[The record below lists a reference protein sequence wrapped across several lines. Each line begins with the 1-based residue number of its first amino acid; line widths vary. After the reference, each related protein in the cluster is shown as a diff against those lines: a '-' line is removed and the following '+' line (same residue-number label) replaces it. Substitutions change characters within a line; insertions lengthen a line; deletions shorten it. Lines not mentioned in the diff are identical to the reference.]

1 MRKFFSMLAAV
12 LFAGSMMAA
21 DPVIP
26 DTISSAQA
34 REAALSGMTDEVVVR
49 GYVTEIVSAWNAQYK
64 NVSFWMADTQDGG
77 RVFEAYRVAC
87 ETEAEAP
94 GVGDLV
100 WVKGELTKYNTTP
113 ETKQGGTFGIIE
125 KSQIV
130 PQNLGEKTIAE
141 FLALKSVV
149 DTCVLTGVVDSIIN
163 TTYGNLYL
171 SDTTAQVY
179 VYGVLTADGQ
189 SKKFAE
195 LGVEAGDT
203 LTVMA
208 LYNEYNN
215 KPQVKNAIFV
225 SVKKAQV
232 VEHHYTVAGAPADL
246 FGTVWDPSNE
256 ENDMEFLANQ
266 AYMWIKDSVALRAGT
281 VEFKVCEDHAWT
293 NAWPEQN
300 YKLAIPEDGYYTILI
315 AFNLAAVPDSVVEA
329 KAIKVGEI
337 EPIVEEI
344 YFNKACAKD
353 SLAADAVLGSDIF
366 NLTITD
372 PENKMEIDQNSAAF
386 GMNSVEAIYSYR
398 LKSGGKST
406 STKNYMT
413 LSIPEEGL
421 LSIAVRNANKDD
433 STRTLVLVQG
443 EDTLYNQIV
452 KDADAQQFII
462 DDTITMT
469 CYPYVVVPVKAGE
482 VKVTYPVG
490 ALNFYAFA
498 FTNKTEEPV
507 AETHYTVAG
516 APAALFGT
524 EWDPSNEANDL
535 VPYVLSSYK
544 WSKDS
549 VALPAGEVEFK
560 VCKNHTWDEA
570 YPAQNYKLA
579 IPENGLY
586 DVQILF
592 FPEAAVDSMIIAVAT
607 KVGEAEF
614 GSAKYYVAGSMNGWK
629 ADDAYELV
637 ESFVQEGEYL
647 GEFEFKNGD
656 AFKVIKDNGAGSYTW
671 YPDGMGNDYKIT
683 QDGTYMVYF
692 RPEGNVEGWYEGYF
706 HVHMQNDPVIKDTVY
721 ITMIEDLEFTN
732 AIEEEG
738 WWEIYGQN
746 EEYAFSLSNVF
757 TTELAGHY
765 TVDDMEYDYTFVTPL
780 NSTDTIHFVEG
791 DLNVLGSETDTIINF
806 IGSFIGTDSIC
817 YSFALAYNTAYVNP
831 FKHDEKTAE
840 FVYDFEEYIVDTTY
854 ASAGIFKVNAV
865 TDSTY
870 ITLLMIMPQG
880 KTALTAGEYSVAY
893 GDNITF
899 QTVQGGEW
907 NEEYGIFVGSVA
919 ATLIEYEGKLYFGKV
934 WYVNSGKVTVDEKLN
949 ITVDALNS
957 KGKAI
962 KATLKAPKDQAVENV
977 ETGIKARKTL
987 KNDQIIIEKN
997 GAEYNVLGTRIR

>member
-1 MRKFFSMLAAV
+1 MLAAV

-21 DPVIP
+21 DPVFP

-34 REAALSGMTDEVVVR
+34 REAALSGMTDEVIVR

-77 RVFEAYRVAC
+77 KVFEAYRVAC
-87 ETEAEAP
+87 ENKADAP

-130 PQNLGEKTIAE
+130 PQNLGMKTIAE
-141 FLALKSVV
+141 FLALKNTI
-149 DTCVLTGVVDSIIN
+149 DTCVLTGVVDSIAN

-171 SDTTAQVY
+171 SDATGQVY

-195 LGVEAGDT
+195 LGVEAGDE
-203 LTVMA
+203 LTVLA

-232 VEHHYTVAGAPADL
+232 VEHTYTVAGAPADL
-246 FGTVWDPSNE
+246 FGTVWEPSNA

-266 AYMWIKDSVALRAGT
+266 AYMWIKDSVLLRAGT

-300 YKLAIPEDGYYTILI
+300 YKLAIPEDGYYSILI
-315 AFNLAAVPDSVVEA
+315 AFNLAADPDSVVEA
-329 KAIKVGEI
+329 KAIKIGEI

-386 GMNSVEAIYSYR
+386 GMDSVEAIYSYR

-462 DDTITMT
+462 ADTITMT

-498 FTNKTEEPV
+498 FTNKTEEPE

-629 ADDAYELV
+629 SNADYEL
-637 ESFVQEGEYL
+637 EPSMLQEGEYY
-647 GEFEFKNGD
+647 GEFQFKNGD

-671 YPDGMGNDYKIT
+671 YPDGMGNDFKIT
-683 QDGTYMVYF
+683 QDGTYAIYF
-692 RPEGNVEGWYEGYF
+692 RPAGNVEGWYEGYF
-706 HVHMQNDPVIKDTVY
+706 HVLMRNDPAVKDTVL
-721 ITMIEDLEFTN
+721 IAMEEGLQWQDN
-732 AIEEEG
+732 VAEEG
-738 WWEIYGQN
+738 WWQIMGET
-746 EEYAFSLSNVF
+746 EEYAFSISNSF
-757 TTELAGHY
+757 TTQVQGRYEIQDLDDEY
-765 TVDDMEYDYTFVTPL
+765 TYIKPI
-780 NSTDTIHFVEG
+780 NGTDKIHFI
-791 DLNVLGSETDTIINF
+791 DGSVSVIEVDSSIMVMGGL
-806 IGSFIGTDSIC
+806 IGEDSV
-817 YSFALAYNTAYVNP
+817 YYGFLLTFDPNYVDP
-831 FKHDEKTAE
+831 YLYDEKTA
-840 FVYDFEEYIVDTTY
+840 DFEYAFETYIVDTTY
-854 ASAGIFKVNAV
+854 ASAGIFKVNGV

-880 KTALTAGEYSVAY
+880 KTALTAGEYPVAY

-919 ATLIEYEGKLYFGKV
+919 ATLIEQEGKLYYGKL

-957 KGKAI
+957 KGKAV
-962 KATLKAPKDQAVENV
+962 KVTLKAPKDQAVENV
-977 ETGIKARKTL
+977 NAATKARKTL

>member
-49 GYVTEIVSAWNAQYK
+49 GYVTEIVSAWSAQYK

-87 ETEAEAP
+87 ENEADAP

-171 SDTTAQVY
+171 SDATGQVY

-195 LGVEAGDT
+195 LGVEVGDT

-232 VEHHYTVAGAPADL
+232 VEHHYTVAGEPADL

-266 AYMWIKDSVALRAGT
+266 AYIWIKDSVLLRAGT

-300 YKLAIPEDGYYTILI
+300 YKLAIPEDGYYSILI

-386 GMNSVEAIYSYR
+386 GMDSVEAIYSYR

-462 DDTITMT
+462 ADTITMT

-490 ALNFYAFA
+490 SLNFYAFA
-498 FTNKTEEPV
+498 FTNKKEEPV
-507 AETHYTVAG
+507 VD
-516 APAALFGT
+516 AP
-524 EWDPSNEANDL
+524 
-535 VPYVLSSYK
+535 
-544 WSKDS
+544 
-549 VALPAGEVEFK
+549 
-560 VCKNHTWDEA
+560 
-570 YPAQNYKLA
+570 
-579 IPENGLY
+579 
-586 DVQILF
+586 
-592 FPEAAVDSMIIAVAT
+592 
-607 KVGEAEF
+607 
-614 GSAKYYVAGSMNGWK
+614 KYYVAGSMNGWK

-637 ESFVQEGEYL
+637 ASFYQEGEYF
-647 GEFEFKNGD
+647 GEFQFKSGD
-656 AFKVIKDNGAGSYTW
+656 AFKVIKDNGTDSYTW
-671 YPDGMGNDYKIT
+671 YPDGMGNDFKIT
-683 QDGTYMVYF
+683 QDGTYVIYF
-692 RPEGNVEGWYEGYF
+692 RPEGEREGWYEGYF
-706 HVHMQNDPVIKDTVY
+706 RVLMINDPAIKDTVL
-721 ITMIEDLEFTN
+721 ITMGEGLQWQD
-732 AIEEEG
+732 AVAEEG
-738 WWEIYGQN
+738 WWQIMGET
-746 EEYAFSLSNVF
+746 EEYAFSISNSF
-757 TTELAGHY
+757 TTQVQGRYEIQDL
-765 TVDDMEYDYTFVTPL
+765 DDDYTYIKPINGTDKIHFIDGSISVL
-780 NSTDTIHFVEG
+780 ATDT
-791 DLNVLGSETDTIINF
+791 SIIVSGGL
-806 IGSFIGTDSIC
+806 IGKDSVYYGFLLLC
-817 YSFALAYNTAYVNP
+817 DPNYVDP
-831 FKHDEKTAE
+831 YLYDENTAE

-919 ATLIEYEGKLYFGKV
+919 ATLIEQEGKLYYGKV

-957 KGKAI
+957 KGKAV
-962 KATLKAPKDQAVENV
+962 KATLKAPKDQAVVNV
-977 ETGIKARKTL
+977 ETGIKAR
-987 KNDQIIIEKN
+987 
-997 GAEYNVLGTRIR
+997 

>member
-1 MRKFFSMLAAV
+1 MLAAV

-21 DPVIP
+21 DPVFP

-34 REAALSGMTDEVVVR
+34 REAALSGMTDEVIVR
-49 GYVTEIVSAWNAQYK
+49 GYVTEIVSAWSAQYK

-77 RVFEAYRVAC
+77 KVFEAYRVAC
-87 ETEAEAP
+87 ETEADAP

-149 DTCVLTGVVDSIIN
+149 DTCILTGVVDSIAN

-171 SDTTAQVY
+171 SDATGQVY

-195 LGVEAGDT
+195 LGVEVGDE
-203 LTVMA
+203 LTILA

-232 VEHHYTVAGAPADL
+232 AEHTYTVAGAPADL
-246 FGTVWDPSNE
+246 FGTVWDPSNA

-266 AYMWIKDSVALRAGT
+266 AYMWIKDSVLLRAGT

-300 YKLAIPEDGYYTILI
+300 YKLAIPEDGYYSILI

-386 GMNSVEAIYSYR
+386 GMDSVEAIYSYR

-413 LSIPEEGL
+413 LSIPEEGM

-433 STRTLVLVQG
+433 ATRTLVLVQG

-462 DDTITMT
+462 ADTITMT

-498 FTNKTEEPV
+498 FTNKKEEPV
-507 AETHYTVAG
+507 VD
-516 APAALFGT
+516 AP
-524 EWDPSNEANDL
+524 
-535 VPYVLSSYK
+535 
-544 WSKDS
+544 
-549 VALPAGEVEFK
+549 
-560 VCKNHTWDEA
+560 
-570 YPAQNYKLA
+570 
-579 IPENGLY
+579 
-586 DVQILF
+586 
-592 FPEAAVDSMIIAVAT
+592 
-607 KVGEAEF
+607 
-614 GSAKYYVAGSMNGWK
+614 KYYVAGSMNGWK
-629 ADDAYELV
+629 ADDAYEL
-637 ESFVQEGEYL
+637 EASFYQEGEYF

-656 AFKVIKDNGAGSYTW
+656 AFKVIKDNGSGSYTW
-671 YPDGMGNDYKIT
+671 YPDGMGNDFKIT
-683 QDGTYMVYF
+683 QDGTYAIYF
-692 RPEGNVEGWYEGYF
+692 RPEGEREGWYEGYF
-706 HVHMQNDPVIKDTVY
+706 RVLMRNDPAIKDTVY
-721 ITMIEDLEFTN
+721 IAMGDGLQWQDN
-732 AIEEEG
+732 VAEEG
-738 WWEIYGQN
+738 WWQIMGET
-746 EEYAFSLSNVF
+746 EEYAFSISNKF
-757 TTELAGHY
+757 TTQLQGRYEIQDL
-765 TVDDMEYDYTFVTPL
+765 DDDYTYVKPI
-780 NSTDTIHFVEG
+780 NGTDKIHFIDG
-791 DLNVLGSETDTIINF
+791 SISVLA
-806 IGSFIGTDSIC
+806 TDSSIMVMGGLIGKDSV
-817 YSFALAYNTAYVNP
+817 YYGFLLSFNPNYVDP
-831 FKHDEKTAE
+831 YLYDEKTA
-840 FVYDFEEYIVDTTY
+840 DFEYAFETYITDTTY
-854 ASAGIFKVNAV
+854 ASAGIFKVNGA

-870 ITLLMIMPQG
+870 ISLLMIMPQG
-880 KTALTAGEYSVAY
+880 KTALTAGEYPVAY

-907 NEEYGIFVGSVA
+907 NAEYGIFVGSVA
-919 ATLIEYEGKLYFGKV
+919 ATLIEQEGKLYYGKV

-962 KATLKAPKDQAVENV
+962 KVTLKAPKDQAVENV
-977 ETGIKARKTL
+977 NAATKARKTL